1 MISFFIACMR
11 WMSGWPLSR
20 VRAVGSALGWLL
32 WCTARSRRHI
42 VLTNLRLCMPDVSH
56 AERLILARAH
66 FRLVGQSLMDRAWLW
81 HAPESVVR
89 SRLRWCGAP
98 QVLEQA
104 QPMVLFAPHFVG
116 LDAGGAAV
124 AMTAKQPVAFIY
136 VTQTNPQLEAWV
148 RQGRERWGGVKPY
161 FRNEG
166 VRKIIVGL
174 KRGER
179 LHLSPDMD
187 LGPED
192 SIFVPF
198 MGVTAATVPSLS
210 RMTRLVGA
218 KVVPVVTRLTAQGY
232 DIEVGEPWSDFP
244 SEDIHA
250 DTARMNELLAQY
262 IAVDPAQY
270 YWVHKRFKTR
280 PEGEPGLY

>member
-1 MISFFIACMR
+1 
-11 WMSGWPLSR
+11 
-20 VRAVGSALGWLL
+20 
-32 WCTARSRRHI
+32 
-42 VLTNLRLCMPDVSH
+42 
-56 AERLILARAH
+56 
-66 FRLVGQSLMDRAWLW
+66 
-81 HAPESVVR
+81 
-89 SRLRWCGAP
+89 
-98 QVLEQA
+98 VLEDA

-124 AMTAKQPVAFIY
+124 AMHTRQPVAFIY

-148 RQGRERWGGVKPY
+148 RQGRERWGGVKPF
-161 FRNEG
+161 FRHDG
-166 VRKIIVGL
+166 IRKIIVAL

-198 MGVTAATVPSLS
+198 MGVNTATVPSLS
-210 RMTRLVGA
+210 RMSKLAGA

-244 SEDIHA
+244 SDDAQA
-250 DTARMNELLAQY
+250 DTLRMNALLAQY

-280 PEGEPGLY
+280 PEGEPSLY